1 MVKPNYSTKS
11 IMYPQM
17 MCNLIRKRKK
27 KKHSN
32 TMLIGSCLKFI
43 YYVSTSDNDS
53 VSGSNQSSL
62 I

>member
-27 KKHSN
+27 KAFQHNVNWFMFK
-32 TMLIGSCLKFI
+32 I
-43 YYVSTSDNDS
+43 YLLCFYF
-53 VSGSNQSSL
+53 
-62 I
+62 

>member
-17 MCNLIRKRKK
+17 MCNLIRKRK

-53 VSGSNQSSL
+53 VRGSNQSSL